1 MSDYLNDYKARMN
14 ALGNTISEQQFN
26 STAYFIESKFK
37 DSPFYRVATIISTEE
52 EIEVRLEDITAITR
66 ANTIETLQM
75 TMKYINLKPNNTINI
90 GEVLK
95 IDDFYW
101 IITDFRS
108 DNPLFPKAKI
118 FMCNYELSVPTGTTK
133 IDTGQK
139 DSLGRPVYKT
149 ENTYSYPHCFVRSYL
164 ANGGL
169 NQAINLPS
177 DTMYITLKYDDVSK
191 NIKED
196 DIFTL
201 YERTYKVVSIDFSN
215 VIHDIGCISLMVI
228 RTTNTSN

>member
-1 MSDYLNDYKARMN
+1 MSYLDKHLSLMN
-14 ALGNTISEQQFN
+14 AEGDSVAEQQFN
-26 STAYFIESKFK
+26 TTASFIEANFA
-37 DSPFYRVATIISTEE
+37 DSPFYRVATLMDGTE
-52 EIEVRLEDITAITR
+52 IDVRIEDITAITR
-66 ANTIETLQM
+66 ANTIESLQF
-75 TMKYINLKPNNTINI
+75 TMKYMHLKPNNTINI
-90 GEVLK
+90 GEIVK
-95 IDDFYW
+95 IDNTFW
-101 IITDFRS
+101 IVTDFRS

-118 FMCNYELSVPTGTTK
+118 NMCNYELSVPTGVTK